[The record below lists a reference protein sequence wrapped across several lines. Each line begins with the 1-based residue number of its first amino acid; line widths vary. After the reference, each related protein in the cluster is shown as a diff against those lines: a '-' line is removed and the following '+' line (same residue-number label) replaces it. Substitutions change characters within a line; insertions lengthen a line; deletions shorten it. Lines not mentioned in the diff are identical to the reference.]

1 MIRAESSVSLTAL
14 HVREA
19 TGTDR
24 QALIHLL
31 SSNAFV
37 HRHLDWR
44 APLEWIGKA
53 PYLLLE
59 QDGHLNAVLACPADP
74 PSVHWIR
81 LFAHAA
87 HLPGTSAW
95 FPLWEGA
102 RQHLIAFR
110 PCLVAAI
117 ATQDWFEALLIQSGF
132 SLLYPILFLKW
143 EGSRFV
149 PAPLP
154 AGRRLRRMMA
164 SDLPRVAEVDAAAF
178 EPLWRNSLPSLQ
190 NAFSQA
196 VYASVIED
204 ASTVIAYQIST
215 AGSWGGAHLAR
226 LAVRPEV
233 QQSGVG
239 SALLSDLILHV
250 QARGLRNITL
260 NTQANNT
267 ASLALYRKFGFR
279 LSGEE
284 YPIYIYK
291 SVR

>member
-1 MIRAESSVSLTAL
+1 MMHVAPSASRTAL
-14 HVREA
+14 HIREA

-31 SSNAFV
+31 SSSTFV
-37 HRHLDWR
+37 HRHLDWH
-44 APLEWIGKA
+44 APLEWIGKS
-53 PYLLLE
+53 PYLLFE

-81 LFAHAA
+81 LFAHAP
-87 HLPGTSAW
+87 HLSGPSAW
-95 FPLWEGA
+95 SPLWEAA
-102 RQHLIAFR
+102 RQHLAPSPHPGR
-110 PCLVAAI
+110 VAAI

-143 EGSRFV
+143 EGSRFT
-149 PAPLP
+149 PAPVP
-154 AGRRLRRMMA
+154 AGRRLRNMQA
-164 SDLPRVAEVDAAAF
+164 TDLPRVAEVDAAAF

-196 VYASVIED
+196 FYASVIED
-204 ASTVIAYQIST
+204 ASAVIAYQIST

-226 LAVRPEV
+226 LAVLPEA
-233 QQSGVG
+233 QQGGVG
-239 SALLSDLILHV
+239 SALLSDLIFHV

-267 ASLALYRKFGFR
+267 ASLALYRKFGFQ
-279 LSGEE
+279 LNGEE
-284 YPIYIYK
+284 YPVYTYEPA
-291 SVR
+291 